1 MLIYS
6 VLGALG
12 LGARIELIFV
22 LRLFFGYI
30 FLGCFVCVCVY
41 RKRFCMLD
49 TKELSSLHFKQ
60 LKPLLKVYEKKDTVR
75 K

>member
-1 MLIYS
+1 MLIYG

-12 LGARIELIFV
+12 LGARIELIFF

-30 FLGCFVCVCVY
+30 FLGCCVCVY
-41 RKRFCMLD
+41 SKRFCMLD
-49 TKELSSLHFKQ
+49 TKELYSLHFKH